1 MKKTLLA
8 LVLLLVGAIS
18 PALGAEKKIIV
29 QRFGDGDLIP
39 LRTKLRF
46 TTLVVFPE
54 GEEIAEVTC
63 GDKEYWVIDG
73 NDNILHVKPA
83 KEGAVTNLNVVLK
96 SKAVYSFL
104 LREISGLKGSKD
116 LPDLKVEVGGSDPER
131 QMREREMLEAAL
143 ARAEQSVKEAKEKL
157 DAELKKRARRSNTS
171 RADADDVAA
180 QARQLAE
187 LYGHQANPAEK
198 ETATSPAETSSG
210 NQIQLGTV
218 EAPEGN
224 TYPSPETLPPIAR
237 TYVIERKEGAI
248 RSTGRA
254 IARFFRG
261 LNRKLRV
268 F

>member
-1 MKKTLLA
+1 MLR
-8 LVLLLVGAIS
+8 
-18 PALGAEKKIIV
+18 AEKKITV

-73 NDNILHVKPA
+73 SDNILHVKPA

-104 LREISGLKGSKD
+104 LREITGPKNSKD
-116 LPDLKVEVGGSDPER
+116 LPDLKVEIGGTDPER

-143 ARAEQSVKEAKEKL
+143 ARAEQMVKETKEKL
-157 DAELKKRARRSNTS
+157 ESEAKKQDARKEVKVAPEDVASEARR
-171 RADADDVAA
+171 
-180 QARQLAE
+180 LAE
-187 LYGHQANPAEK
+187 AYGHRMEPSP
-198 ETATSPAETSSG
+198 TATPELVKPAPSENTPGDGQSG
-210 NQIQLGTV
+210 EGTAIAT
-218 EAPEGN
+218 E
-224 TYPSPETLPPIAR
+224 PSQETLPPIAR
-237 TYVIERKEGAI
+237 TYAIERQEGLI
-248 RSTGRA
+248 RSAGRA
-254 IARFFRG
+254 IGRFFRG
-261 LNRKLRV
+261 LNRKLRL